1 MKMLPLFCTSD
12 LTFAL
17 RVNTKHSSICSQ
29 SFQWNC
35 LRDCEVW
42 KILTFWVRLE
52 FSKGGFGLFYSIFLD
67 CLSAQHRAPR
77 SSQHPAFVALRCP
90 INTHSSLWGQWEH
103 HSPPSA
109 AVPHGRDRV
118 KTKSGLSQAFVSL
131 QTWLLCMTVAKV
143 ANLDTPELGII
154 SWLYEILFNILLC
167 EWDNNFPMRSHNI
180 AGWGGAILHFQLS
193 LASSVFI

>member
-1 MKMLPLFCTSD
+1 MLPLFCTSD

-29 SFQWNC
+29 SCRWNC
-35 LRDCEVW
+35 PRDCEVW

-52 FSKGGFGLFYSIFLD
+52 FSEGGFDLFYSIFLN

-77 SSQHPAFVALRCP
+77 SSQHPAFVAPKCP
-90 INTHSSLWGQWEH
+90 ITTTNTHSSLWGQWEH
-103 HSPPSA
+103 RSPPAA
-109 AVPHGRDRV
+109 AVPRSRDRV
-118 KTKSGLSQAFVSL
+118 RATSGLSHTFVSL
-131 QTWLLCMTVAKV
+131 QTWLLCMTV

-167 EWDNNFPMRSHNI
+167 E
-180 AGWGGAILHFQLS
+180 
-193 LASSVFI
+193 